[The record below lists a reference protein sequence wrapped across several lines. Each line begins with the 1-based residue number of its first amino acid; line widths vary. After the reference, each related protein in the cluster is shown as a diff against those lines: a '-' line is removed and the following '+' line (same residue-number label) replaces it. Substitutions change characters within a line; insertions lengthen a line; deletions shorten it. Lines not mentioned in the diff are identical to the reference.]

1 MVVEGIDVIEKP
13 LKSRIDTHV
22 FRDENK
28 QRHISPNK
36 FKIPIK
42 YQTSVERLAKAQADA
57 STLLSTGEIMST
69 RKPFVFRAPE
79 PLKSTNKGF
88 Q

>member
-1 MVVEGIDVIEKP
+1 VIVSGIEVIEKP

-22 FRDENK
+22 FREEHKHRN
-28 QRHISPNK
+28 ISPNK

-79 PLKSTNKGF
+79 PLKSTSKGF